1 MWKDSKGQLE
11 KWSQIFGQIA
21 YTNVTY
27 KGNEKPWKTRAH
39 RIKTGIPLPIILFVP
54 LFFQTKLDNI
64 EPGISNNHE
73 IVYSI
78 ECVKVF
84 YSGKL
89 TQSIEIYIYIYKWW
103 VKWIQAH
110 TRLDL
115 IRVYICTHSYV
126 HLGWLFTS
134 AGCCAQCSRRDRSN
148 DQ

>member
-1 MWKDSKGQLE
+1 M
-11 KWSQIFGQIA
+11 
-21 YTNVTY
+21 
-27 KGNEKPWKTRAH
+27 H
-39 RIKTGIPLPIILFVP
+39 RIKTRIPLPIILFVP

-89 TQSIEIYIYIYKWW
+89 AQSIEIYIYIYIK
-103 VKWIQAH
+103 VVGEMNPGTHAAGFNPS
-110 TRLDL
+110 
-115 IRVYICTHSYV
+115 VYMHAQLRTP
-126 HLGWLFTS
+126 WLVIHVS
-134 AGCCAQCSRRDRSN
+134 WLLCAMFSRRDRSN